1 MKNYDYEIR
10 GYCVEWKIG
19 EKLYKEDGFTEE
31 SATKF
36 AREKLKTADE
46 VALIQES
53 YAIGWPID
61 ISEIIQKIESL
72 YNNFGNNSHSFT
84 VDYDQETDGI
94 YCNYVPY
101 PNDDGFAV
109 SGDLLIMDETSQT
122 DLKKLKD
129 WLDEKGI
136 HSRSGCEWDWDY

>member
-53 YAIGWPID
+53 YAIGWLID
-61 ISEIIQKIESL
+61 IREIIQKIESL